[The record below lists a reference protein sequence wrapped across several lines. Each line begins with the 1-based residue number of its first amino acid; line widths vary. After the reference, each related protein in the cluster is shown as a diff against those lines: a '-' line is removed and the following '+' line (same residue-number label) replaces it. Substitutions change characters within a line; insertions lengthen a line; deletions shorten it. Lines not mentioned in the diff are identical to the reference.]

1 MPYTSPAQTK
11 GGIFMNYIKA
21 IFTEFFEKLTQLSN
35 LPVNILEVFTKP
47 TTIIALLG
55 CLLIF
60 AVVIK
65 VRKINVSSQM
75 LARIGMA
82 MALTCVLGM
91 IRFYHFPQGGSITPG
106 RLVPILLIAFI
117 YGPEIGLFTGF
128 VYGILDLFMD
138 PYIVSPVQVL
148 FDYPLAF
155 MMMGLAGFFKKNKP
169 VGVVVATLG
178 RMLCST
184 ISGVVFFAEYAPE
197 GMSPLAYSLSVNV
210 PVVGIEGLICLVI
223 VMALPIN
230 ELIKQTSKNIV
241 KA

>member
-1 MPYTSPAQTK
+1 
-11 GGIFMNYIKA
+11 MNYIQTVLA
-21 IFTEFFEKLTQLSN
+21 EFIKKLTALSKV
-35 LPVNILEVFTKP
+35 PTNILDVFTKP

-60 AVVIK
+60 VVVLK
-65 VRKINVSSQM
+65 VRKVNITSQM

-106 RLVPILLIAFI
+106 RLVPIMLIAFI

-138 PYIVSPVQVL
+138 PYIVAPIQVL

-155 MMMGLAGFFKKNKP
+155 MMIGLAGFFKNNKP

-178 RMLCST
+178 RMICST
-184 ISGVVFFAEYAPE
+184 ISGVVFFAEYAPA
-197 GMSPLAYSLSVNV
+197 GMSPLRYSLSVNV

-223 VMALPIN
+223 IMALPVN
-230 ELIKQTSKNIV
+230 EIIKQTHKNTV
-241 KA
+241 RA